1 MKKSG
6 YLFQALRILVAKF
19 MKKKIGIAGCGTIGT
34 FIAKSIDRDLQS
46 LSKIAALCD
55 IDKEKAVK
63 LSGLLSCKPAIVSF
77 DKLVDKSDI
86 VIEAAS
92 SDASFSFAEKAL
104 KNGKDIM
111 VMSIGGILE
120 RSHELFD
127 LARKKKSR
135 IILPSGAICGL
146 DGIKS
151 AKIGNISKV
160 SLTTRKPPQGL
171 RGAPYITVN
180 KIDLDSITGETLI
193 FKGSAQEAVRAFPK
207 NINVSALLS
216 VIGIGAKKTHVK
228 IITSPEYMVNT
239 HEVEIE
245 GDFGRLISITENVA
259 CADNPKTS
267 FLACLSAVA
276 SLKQAL
282 EDFVKIGT

>member
-1 MKKSG
+1 
-6 YLFQALRILVAKF
+6 

-34 FIAKSIDRDLQS
+34 FLAKRVDSNLQS
-46 LSKIAALCD
+46 LAKISALCD
-55 IDKEKAVK
+55 TDKEKAVK
-63 LSGLLSCKPAIVSF
+63 LSGLLSSKPAVVSF
-77 DKLVDKSDI
+77 SELVDKSDI

-92 SDASFSFAEKAL
+92 SEVSFLFAQQAL
-104 KNGKDIM
+104 KKRKDIM

-120 RSHELFD
+120 RSYELFD

-193 FKGSAQEAVRAFPK
+193 FKGSAQEAVLAFPK

-216 VIGIGAKKTHVK
+216 IVGIGAKKTQVK
-228 IITSPEYMVNT
+228 IITSPEYMVNA
-239 HEVEIE
+239 HEIEIE
-245 GDFGRLISITENVA
+245 GDFGRLVSITENVA

-267 FLACLSAVA
+267 FLACLSAF
-276 SLKQAL
+276 STLSQAL
-282 EDFVKIGT
+282 DNFVEIGT